1 MIDRR
6 YESGKSFVMYS
17 KEELEAARRTD
28 MVTFLKSHEGFSF
41 KSSGGWYI
49 GIEHDSLKINPDR
62 YTWHWYS
69 RDLFG
74 KGAID
79 WLCKVDGY
87 GFRDAVSR
95 LIGDSCSIRASP
107 DLKANE
113 QHYPKKVKKPKA
125 ELTPPQPMQGKCREL
140 YAYLNITRKLPAD
153 IISYCVS
160 NKLIYLDVKKRA
172 IFCGYDKTGKMR
184 FAEAKI
190 TNTFNKY
197 YPQNIE
203 GSTKDYSF
211 YVSAVPGSYGYDPA
225 KIYVFEAPIDLL
237 SHGALMQLS
246 MRKQCS
252 AIGQGDKYRPDCWL
266 GVNRVSLS
274 GCSDIALK
282 QRLSDD
288 PRITQIVFCLDNDET
303 GQQATEKLM
312 NKYSQQY
319 TVSVSIPPYGKDWND
334 TLKAVVSAH
343 SKLTDKTKTEE

>member
-1 MIDRR
+1 
-6 YESGKSFVMYS
+6 MYS

-28 MVTFLKSHEGFSF
+28 MVTFLESHEGFSF

-113 QHYPKKVKKPKA
+113 QHYPKKDKKPKA

-190 TNTFNKY
+190 TN
-197 YPQNIE
+197 
-203 GSTKDYSF
+203 
-211 YVSAVPGSYGYDPA
+211 AVPDSNPSSMMSLA
-225 KIYVFEAPIDLL
+225 
-237 SHGALMQLS
+237 GA
-246 MRKQCS
+246 
-252 AIGQGDKYRPDCWL
+252 D
-266 GVNRVSLS
+266 LS
-274 GCSDIALK
+274 GNFTYDSKTNITAASDESWTVTISSK
-282 QRLSDD
+282 NYTD
-288 PRITQIVFCLDNDET
+288 IT
-303 GQQATEKLM
+303 ATLTFSPVDKT
-312 NKYSQQY
+312 NAG
-319 TVSVSIPPYGKDWND
+319 VSIND
-334 TLKAVVSAH
+334 VPT
-343 SKLTDKTKTEE
+343 T